1 MDVIAVI
8 PARGGSKG
16 IPGKNLRTVGG
27 IPLVVR
33 AVGAAAGV
41 TSIDRVVV
49 TTDDQWIAAAA
60 RDAGAEVVERPASL
74 ADDTASSESALL
86 HALEHLAVQP
96 RIVVF
101 LQPTSPFIDREA
113 LGRAVDTVASGLAD
127 VVFSAVPSHEFLWR
141 RGGSTVEGVNHNAA
155 RRPRRQ
161 DRADQFRETGAFYV
175 LRAEGFRR
183 TGHRFFGRVR
193 LEEVDPRTAIE
204 IDTAEELELARM
216 IAPLIDRDQGEPVDV
231 DAVATD
237 FDGVHTDDRMTLD
250 AEGREQVT
258 VSRSDGFGVQRL
270 RAAGVPVIILSTEAN
285 PVVGARARKL
295 QIECRQGL
303 EVKLPELVAWA
314 GRIGVPLDRVAFL
327 GNDVNDLSCM
337 RAVGW
342 PVAVAGSHPDVLRS
356 ARVVLGATGGN
367 GAVRELAERV
377 LRARGS
383 ADHYQEEPWR

>member
-1 MDVIAVI
+1 MDVVAVI

-33 AVGAAAGV
+33 AVGAAASV
-41 TSIDRVVV
+41 ASIDRVMV

-60 RDAGAEVVERPASL
+60 RGAGAEVLERPAAL
-74 ADDTASSESALL
+74 ADDTASSEAALL
-86 HALEHLAVQP
+86 HALDHLAVKP
-96 RIVVF
+96 GILVF

-113 LGRAVDTVASGLAD
+113 LARAVDTVASGLAD

-141 RGGSTVEGVNHNAA
+141 RDGNTVEGINHDAA

-161 DRADQFRETGAFYV
+161 DREDQFRETGAFYV
-175 LRAEGFRR
+175 MRAEGFRR
-183 TGHRFFGRVR
+183 AGHRFFGRVR
-193 LEEVDPRTAIE
+193 LAEVDPRTAIE
-204 IDTAEELELARM
+204 IDSVEELELARM
-216 IAPLIDRDQGEPVDV
+216 IAPLIERDHGEPVDV
-231 DAVATD
+231 DAIATD
-237 FDGVHTDDRMTLD
+237 FDGVHTDDTMTLD
-250 AEGREQVT
+250 TEGREQVT
-258 VSRSDGFGVQRL
+258 VSRSDGLGVQRL
-270 RAAGVPVIILSTEAN
+270 RAAGVPVIILSTEEN
-285 PVVGARARKL
+285 PVVSARARKL

-303 EVKLPELVAWA
+303 DAKLPELVAWA

-337 RAVGW
+337 SAVGW

-383 ADHYQEEPWR
+383 AEHDQEQPWR